1 MAVALQAGCRSASGG
16 RSTIGGKAHPMQN
29 LLNAPRGP
37 FAGRK
42 GRARR
47 ENLTAYLFLLPAIL
61 IIFIFGLWPVAH
73 ALYVSLH
80 KWNVKPRGSQCLP
93 YWLASLGMGSEEALE
108 QTDCLGIENYVELLG
123 LGDAWAV
130 LGMIVALALGAV
142 AYSLW
147 KRSRRDEVPSRGL
160 QVAAGA
166 VAVAGLVFLL
176 RALPGLIES
185 GEWTYLV
192 GIGLALLSWLIW
204 KGSNLAESSWRVIA
218 RWVAIVALL
227 SAASFFFFVDFQRMW
242 ELGDQDYFRSLIYT
256 VFYSAGTVPVQL
268 GVSLVLAYILFQGV
282 RGQGAFRLLYFM
294 PYIAPSVATAVVFK
308 RIFSLRDTALANNL
322 IGLVGIPPLKW
333 LHEAKGVN
341 LVIMD
346 LINEIF
352 GTTMAWP
359 EFSDPLNVI
368 LSGPSLA
375 LVSIIMYNWWVFIGY
390 DTVIYLAGL
399 GAIPHELYE
408 AAEIDG
414 AGRWSLFR
422 KITIPLLSPT
432 TFFLSV
438 IAVIGTFKAFNHIFI
453 MKEYAARDTV
463 DTASILIYDTFRGNG
478 QFGEAAAMAFI
489 LFGVILAIS
498 QIQNRIGE
506 KMVFYG

>member
-1 MAVALQAGCRSASGG
+1 
-16 RSTIGGKAHPMQN
+16 MQN
-29 LLNAPRGP
+29 LQEAPRGL

-47 ENLTAYLFLLPAIL
+47 ETLTAYLFLLPAIL
-61 IIFIFGLWPVAH
+61 IIFVFGLWPVAH

-80 KWNVKPRGSQCLP
+80 KWNVTPKGSLCIP
-93 YWLASLGMGSEEALE
+93 YWLASLGLGAEADLKK
-108 QTDCLGIENYVELLG
+108 TDCLGIDNYVELLG

-130 LGMIVALALGAV
+130 IGMIAVLILGVV

-147 KRSRRDEVPSRGL
+147 KRSRQAEGNKRAL
-160 QVAAGA
+160 QVGTGI
-166 VAVAGLVFLL
+166 VAVAGVVLLV
-176 RALPGLIES
+176 RVMPGLIES

-192 GIGLALLSWLIW
+192 GIALGLLAWLVW
-204 KGSNLAESSWRVIA
+204 KGASRTESTLRLVL
-218 RWVAIVALL
+218 RWVAIAAIL
-227 SAASFFFFVDFQRMW
+227 SAATFFFFVDFQRMW
-242 ELGDQDYFRSLIYT
+242 DLGNQDYFRSLIYT

-268 GVSLVLAYILFQGV
+268 GVSLLLAYILFQGV
-282 RGQGAFRLLYFM
+282 RAQGAFRLLYFM

-322 IGLVGIPPLKW
+322 IGLLGIPPQKW

-341 LVIMD
+341 LVIID
-346 LINEIF
+346 LINDLF
-352 GTTMAWP
+352 GTGLVWP
-359 EFSDPLNVI
+359 DFSDPLNVI

-399 GAIPHELYE
+399 GAIPNELYE

-414 AGRWSLFR
+414 AGRWALFR

-432 TFFLSV
+432 TFFLTI
-438 IAVIGTFKAFNHIFI
+438 IATIGTFKAFNHIWV
-453 MKEYAARDTV
+453 MKEEAARDTV
-463 DTASILIYDTFRGNG
+463 YTSSILIFQTFRGDG

-489 LFGVILAIS
+489 LFGIILAIS

-506 KMVFYG
+506 KLVFYG

>member
-1 MAVALQAGCRSASGG
+1 
-16 RSTIGGKAHPMQN
+16 MQN
-29 LLNAPRGP
+29 VHQAPRGL

-47 ENLTAYLFLLPAIL
+47 ETLTAYLFLLPAIL
-61 IIFIFGLWPVAH
+61 IIFVFGLWPVAH

-80 KWNVKPRGSQCLP
+80 KWNVTPKGSLCIP
-93 YWLASLGMGSEEALE
+93 YWLASAGLGSEEALE
-108 QTDCLGIENYVELLG
+108 KTDCLGIDNYVELLG

-130 LGMIVALALGAV
+130 IGMIVALVLGVV

-147 KRSRRDEVPSRGL
+147 KRSRLAERNVRALRVGTG
-160 QVAAGA
+160 VF
-166 VAVAGLVFLL
+166 AVAGLVLL
-176 RALPGLIES
+176 ARALPGLIES

-192 GIGLALLSWLIW
+192 SVALGLLAWLIW
-204 KGSNLAESSWRVIA
+204 KGASQTESTLRLVLRWAAIA
-218 RWVAIVALL
+218 AIL
-227 SAASFFFFVDFQRMW
+227 SAACFFFFVDFKRMW
-242 ELGDQDYFRSLIYT
+242 DLGDQDYFRSLIYT

-268 GVSLVLAYILFQGV
+268 GLSLLLAYVLFQGV
-282 RGQGAFRLLYFM
+282 QAQGAFRLLYFM

-322 IGLVGIPPLKW
+322 IGLLGLPPLKW
-333 LHEAKGVN
+333 LHEAKGIN

-346 LINEIF
+346 LINELF
-352 GTTMAWP
+352 GTSMVWP
-359 EFSDPLNVI
+359 DFSDPLNVI

-375 LVSIIMYNWWVFIGY
+375 LVSIIIYNWWVFVGY

-399 GAIPHELYE
+399 GSIPNELYE

-422 KITIPLLSPT
+422 RITIPLLSPT
-432 TFFLSV
+432 TFFLTV
-438 IAVIGTFKAFNHIFI
+438 IAIIGTFKAFNHIWI
-453 MKEYAARDTV
+453 MKEDAARDTV

-489 LFGVILAIS
+489 LFGIILVIS

-506 KMVFYG
+506 KLVFYG

>member
-1 MAVALQAGCRSASGG
+1 
-16 RSTIGGKAHPMQN
+16 MQN
-29 LLNAPRGP
+29 AANAPRGL
-37 FAGRK
+37 FSGRK

-47 ENLTAYLFLLPAIL
+47 ETLTAYFFLLPAIL
-61 IIFIFGLWPVAH
+61 VIFVFGIWPLAH

-80 KWNVKPRGSQCLP
+80 KWNVKPKGSQCIP
-93 YWLASLGMGSEEALE
+93 YWLASLGVGSEEALE
-108 QTDCLGIENYVELLG
+108 KTDCLGIDNYVELLG

-130 LGMIVALALGAV
+130 IGMIMALTLGIV

-147 KRSRRDEVPSRGL
+147 KRSRQAEDNVRAL
-160 QVAAGA
+160 QVGTGV
-166 VAVAGLVFLL
+166 VAIAGLVLL
-176 RALPGLIES
+176 VRSLPGLIES

-192 GIGLALLSWLIW
+192 SVALGLLAWLVW
-204 KGSNLAESSWRVIA
+204 KGASRSESTLRLVL
-218 RWVAIVALL
+218 RWVAIAAML
-227 SAASFFFFVDFQRMW
+227 SAAAFFFFVDFQRMW
-242 ELGDQDYFRSLIYT
+242 DLGDQDYFRSLIYT

-268 GVSLVLAYILFQGV
+268 GVSLLLAYVLFQGV

-294 PYIAPSVATAVVFK
+294 PYVAPSVATAVVFK

-333 LHEAKGVN
+333 LHEAKGVS

-346 LINEIF
+346 LINQMF
-352 GTTMAWP
+352 GTSMVWP
-359 EFSDPLNVI
+359 DFPDPLNII

-375 LVSIIMYNWWVFIGY
+375 LVSIIMYNWWVFVGY

-399 GAIPHELYE
+399 GAIPNELYE

-438 IAVIGTFKAFNHIFI
+438 IATIGTFKAFNHIFI
-453 MKEYAARDTV
+453 MREYAARDTV

-489 LFGVILAIS
+489 LFGIILVLS

-506 KMVFYG
+506 KLVFYG

>member
-1 MAVALQAGCRSASGG
+1 L
-16 RSTIGGKAHPMQN
+16 
-29 LLNAPRGP
+29 
-37 FAGRK
+37 
-42 GRARR
+42 
-47 ENLTAYLFLLPAIL
+47 
-61 IIFIFGLWPVAH
+61 
-73 ALYVSLH
+73 
-80 KWNVKPRGSQCLP
+80 
-93 YWLASLGMGSEEALE
+93 GSEEALE
-108 QTDCLGIENYVELLG
+108 KTDCLGIDNYVELLG
-123 LGDAWAV
+123 LGEAWAV
-130 LGMIVALALGAV
+130 IGMIVALILGVV

-147 KRSRRDEVPSRGL
+147 KRSKQAEANVRSL
-160 QVAAGA
+160 QVGSG
-166 VAVAGLVFLL
+166 VFAVAGLVLL
-176 RALPGLIES
+176 ARVMPGLIES

-192 GIGLALLSWLIW
+192 S
-204 KGSNLAESSWRVIA
+204 
-218 RWVAIVALL
+218 VALGLLAWLVWKAARRTESTLHLVLRWMAIAATL
-227 SAASFFFFVDFQRMW
+227 SAACFFFFVDFQRMW
-242 ELGDQDYFRSLIYT
+242 DLGNQDYFRSLIYT

-268 GVSLVLAYILFQGV
+268 GVSLLLAYVLFQGV
-282 RGQGAFRLLYFM
+282 RGQGAFRLLYFL

-333 LHEAKGVN
+333 LHEAKGIN

-346 LINEIF
+346 LINQMF
-352 GTTMAWP
+352 GTNMVWP
-359 EFSDPLNVI
+359 DFSDPLNVI

-375 LVSIIMYNWWVFIGY
+375 LVSIIMYNWWVFVGY

-399 GAIPHELYE
+399 GAIPNELYE

-432 TFFLSV
+432 TFFLTV
-438 IAVIGTFKAFNHIFI
+438 IATIGTFKAFNHIFI

-489 LFGVILAIS
+489 LFGIILLLS

-506 KMVFYG
+506 KLVFYG

>member
-1 MAVALQAGCRSASGG
+1 LEAPEASYG
-16 RSTIGGKAHPMQN
+16 RSSNGGEAKKMQN
-29 LLNAPRGP
+29 LQEAPRGL

-47 ENLTAYLFLLPAIL
+47 ETLTAYLFLLPAIL

-80 KWNVKPRGSQCLP
+80 KWNVTPKGSLCIP
-93 YWLASLGMGSEEALE
+93 YWLASAGLGSEEALE
-108 QTDCLGIENYVELLG
+108 KTDCLGIDNYVELLG

-130 LGMIVALALGAV
+130 IGMIAALILGVV

-147 KRSRRDEVPSRGL
+147 KKSRQAEGNKRAL
-160 QVAAGA
+160 QVGTGI
-166 VAVAGLVFLL
+166 VAVAGVVLLV
-176 RALPGLIES
+176 RVLPGLIES

-192 GIGLALLSWLIW
+192 GIALALLSWLVW
-204 KGSNLAESSWRVIA
+204 KGSSLAESTWRLVL
-218 RWVAIVALL
+218 RWVAIAALL
-227 SAASFFFFVDFQRMW
+227 SAATFFFFVDFQRMW
-242 ELGDQDYFRSLIYT
+242 DLGNQDYFKSLIYT

-268 GVSLVLAYILFQGV
+268 GLSLLLAYVLFQGV

-308 RIFSLRDTALANNL
+308 RIFSLRETALANKL

-333 LHEAKGVN
+333 AHEAKGIS

-346 LINEIF
+346 LINQMF
-352 GTTMAWP
+352 GTNMVWP
-359 EFSDPLNVI
+359 DFSDPLNVV

-375 LVSIIMYNWWVFIGY
+375 LVSIIMYNWWVFVGY

-422 KITIPLLSPT
+422 KITIPLVSPT
-432 TFFLSV
+432 TFFLTV

-453 MKEYAARDTV
+453 MREYAARDTV
-463 DTASILIYDTFRGNG
+463 DTASILIYDTFRGDG

-489 LFGVILAIS
+489 LFGIIMVIS

-506 KMVFYG
+506 KLVFYG

>member
-1 MAVALQAGCRSASGG
+1 
-16 RSTIGGKAHPMQN
+16 MQN
-29 LLNAPRGP
+29 VHKAPRGL

-47 ENLTAYLFLLPAIL
+47 ETLTAYLFLLPAIL
-61 IIFIFGLWPVAH
+61 IIFVFGLWPVAH

-80 KWNVKPRGSQCLP
+80 KWNVTPKGSLCIP
-93 YWLASLGMGSEEALE
+93 YGLASAGLGSEEALE
-108 QTDCLGIENYVELLG
+108 KTDCLGIDNYVELLG

-130 LGMIVALALGAV
+130 IGMIVALVLGVV

-147 KRSRRDEVPSRGL
+147 KRSRLAERNVRALRVGTG
-160 QVAAGA
+160 VF
-166 VAVAGLVFLL
+166 AVAGLVLL
-176 RALPGLIES
+176 ARALPGLIES

-192 GIGLALLSWLIW
+192 SVALGLLAWLIW
-204 KGSNLAESSWRVIA
+204 KGASQTESTLRLVL
-218 RWVAIVALL
+218 RWAAVAAML
-227 SAASFFFFVDFQRMW
+227 SAACFFFFVDFQRMW
-242 ELGDQDYFRSLIYT
+242 ELGNQDYFKSLIYT

-268 GVSLVLAYILFQGV
+268 GLSLVLAYVLFQGV
-282 RGQGAFRLLYFM
+282 RAQGAFRLLYFM

-322 IGLVGIPPLKW
+322 IGLLGLPPLKW
-333 LHEAKGVN
+333 LHEAKGIN

-346 LINEIF
+346 LINELF
-352 GTTMAWP
+352 GTSMVWP
-359 EFSDPLNVI
+359 DFSDPLNVI

-375 LVSIIMYNWWVFIGY
+375 LVSIIIYNWWVFVGY

-422 KITIPLLSPT
+422 RITIPLLSPT
-432 TFFLSV
+432 TFFLTL
-438 IAVIGTFKAFNHIFI
+438 IAIIGTFKAFNHIWI

-463 DTASILIYDTFRGNG
+463 DTASIMIFDTFRGNG

-489 LFGVILAIS
+489 LFGIILVIS

-506 KMVFYG
+506 KLVFYG

>member
-1 MAVALQAGCRSASGG
+1 
-16 RSTIGGKAHPMQN
+16 MQN
-29 LLNAPRGP
+29 LQEAPRGL

-47 ENLTAYLFLLPAIL
+47 ETLTAYLFLLPAIL
-61 IIFIFGLWPVAH
+61 IIFVFGLWPVAH

-80 KWNVKPRGSQCLP
+80 KWNVKPKGSQCFS
-93 YWLASLGMGSEEALE
+93 YWAASLGLGSEEALE
-108 QTDCLGIENYVELLG
+108 QTDCLGIDNYVELLG
-123 LGDAWAV
+123 LGNAWAV
-130 LGMIVALALGAV
+130 ISMIVALILGVV

-147 KRSRRDEVPSRGL
+147 KRSRRAEVTGRAM
-160 QVAAGA
+160 QVATVI
-166 VAVAGLVFLL
+166 VAVAALVVLIW
-176 RALPGLIES
+176 ALPGLIES

-192 GIGLALLSWLIW
+192 GIALALLSWLIW
-204 KGSNLAESSWRVIA
+204 KGSSLSESTLRLIL
-218 RWVAIVALL
+218 RWVAIVGLL
-227 SAASFFFFVDFQRMW
+227 SAAMFFFFVDFQRMW
-242 ELGDQDYFRSLIYT
+242 DLGNQDYFKSLIYT
-256 VFYSAGTVPVQL
+256 VFYSVGTVPIQL
-268 GVSLVLAYILFQGV
+268 GLSLLLAYILFQGI
-282 RGQGAFRLLYFM
+282 RAQGAFRLLYFM

-308 RIFSLRDTALANNL
+308 RIFSLRDTALMNKL
-322 IGLVGIPPLKW
+322 IGLFGIPPQKW

-341 LVIMD
+341 LVIMN
-346 LINEIF
+346 LINDLF
-352 GTTMAWP
+352 GTNLVWP
-359 EFSDPLNVI
+359 DFSDPLNVI

-375 LVSIIMYNWWVFIGY
+375 LISIIMYNWWVFVGY

-432 TFFLSV
+432 TFFLTV
-438 IAVIGTFKAFNHIFI
+438 IATIGTFKAFNHIFI

-463 DTASILIYDTFRGNG
+463 DTASILIYQTFRGNG

-489 LFGVILAIS
+489 LFGMILALS

-506 KMVFYG
+506 KLVFYG

>member
-1 MAVALQAGCRSASGG
+1 
-16 RSTIGGKAHPMQN
+16 MQN
-29 LLNAPRGP
+29 VHQAPRGL

-47 ENLTAYLFLLPAIL
+47 ETLTAYLFLLPAIL
-61 IIFIFGLWPVAH
+61 IIFVFGLWPVAH

-80 KWNVKPRGSQCLP
+80 KWNVTPKGSLCIP
-93 YWLASLGMGSEEALE
+93 YWLASAGLGSEEALE
-108 QTDCLGIENYVELLG
+108 KTDCLGIDNYVELLG

-130 LGMIVALALGAV
+130 IGMIVALVLGVV

-147 KRSRRDEVPSRGL
+147 KRSRLAERNVRALRVGTG
-160 QVAAGA
+160 VF
-166 VAVAGLVFLL
+166 AVAGLVLL
-176 RALPGLIES
+176 ARALPGLIES

-192 GIGLALLSWLIW
+192 SVALGLLAWLIW
-204 KGSNLAESSWRVIA
+204 KGASQTESTLRLVLRWAAIA
-218 RWVAIVALL
+218 AML
-227 SAASFFFFVDFQRMW
+227 SAACFFFFVDFQRMW
-242 ELGDQDYFRSLIYT
+242 DLGDQDYFRSLIYT

-268 GVSLVLAYILFQGV
+268 GLSLLLAYVLFQGV
-282 RGQGAFRLLYFM
+282 QAQGAFRLLYFM

-322 IGLVGIPPLKW
+322 IGLLGLPPLKW
-333 LHEAKGVN
+333 LHEAKGIN

-346 LINEIF
+346 LINELF
-352 GTTMAWP
+352 GTSMVWP
-359 EFSDPLNVI
+359 DFSDPLNVI

-375 LVSIIMYNWWVFIGY
+375 LVSIIIYNWWVFVGY

-399 GAIPHELYE
+399 GSIPNELYE

-422 KITIPLLSPT
+422 RITIPLLSPT
-432 TFFLSV
+432 TFFLTV
-438 IAVIGTFKAFNHIFI
+438 IAIIGTFKAFNHIWI
-453 MKEYAARDTV
+453 MKEDAARDTV

-489 LFGVILAIS
+489 LFGIILVIS

-506 KMVFYG
+506 KLVFYG